1 MSSKRLVMFWFPREF
16 RENYEAEIVEL
27 LSRDASISRR
37 LFDTVDLLIGAVRMQ
52 VRVTVRKGAARL
64 WRVQRFSAMTFVIF
78 MTTMVVAAPLSMS
91 ERMPVFTRISPV
103 HAAVPQ
109 NCASFDCAVST
120 VVLRCYR

>member
-1 MSSKRLVMFWFPREF
+1 MFWFPREF

-103 HAAVPQ
+103 HSAVPQ
-109 NCASFDCAVST
+109 NCASFDRAVGT